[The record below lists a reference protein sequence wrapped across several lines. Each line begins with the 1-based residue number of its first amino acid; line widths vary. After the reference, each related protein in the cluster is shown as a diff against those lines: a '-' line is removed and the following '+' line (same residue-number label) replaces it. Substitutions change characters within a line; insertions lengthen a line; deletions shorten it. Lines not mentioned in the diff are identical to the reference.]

1 MVETGFTKAAD
12 PVEGTIKSAI
22 AGGIGS
28 VLGGGKFANGAQT
41 GAFSYLFNQAMHDDR
56 PRSGGGIPAPFDLR
70 PLGQAMYNGLDALYQ
85 SMVDIYD
92 SIAYNWNYRERA
104 LTAAGI
110 DPASDAAK
118 NYEVHHVVQQGH
130 LGAAVG
136 RANLA
141 AVGIGVHD
149 LENLV
154 VLPKPHQVVHT
165 DLYRTSVNAVTTVA
179 VPGGRAAMTGVLNGV
194 KAALTTKGTF
204 P

>member
-1 MVETGFTKAAD
+1 MR
-12 PVEGTIKSAI
+12 
-22 AGGIGS
+22 AGGTVS
-28 VLGGGKFANGAQT
+28 VIGGGKFANGAAQA
-41 GAFSYLFNQAMHDDR
+41 GFGYLFNQATHDDR
-56 PRSGGGIPAPFDLR
+56 QRSGGGIPAPLDPR
-70 PLGQAMYNGLDALYQ
+70 PLGQAMYNVLDALYQ

-110 DPASDAAK
+110 DPASNAAK

-130 LGAAVG
+130 MGAAVG

-141 AVGIGVHD
+141 AVGIGIHD

-154 VLPKPHQVVHT
+154 VLPKPHQSIHT

-179 VPGGRAAMTGVLNGV
+179 VPGGRAAMTGVLTGV

>member
-1 MVETGFTKAAD
+1 MHGARAAGG
-12 PVEGTIKSAI
+12 PGAI
-22 AGGIGS
+22 AARAEANDALALRIEKFFGGIW
-28 VLGGGKFANGAQT
+28 
-41 GAFSYLFNQAMHDDR
+41 
-56 PRSGGGIPAPFDLR
+56 
-70 PLGQAMYNGLDALYQ
+70 
-85 SMVDIYD
+85 D
-92 SIAYNWNYRERA
+92 SITYSWDYRERA
-104 LTAAGI
+104 LIAAGI

-154 VLPKPHQVVHT
+154 VLPKPHQGVHT

-179 VPGGRAAMTGVLNGV
+179 VPGGRAAMTGVLTGV
-194 KAALTTKGTF
+194 KAALATKGTF